1 MPEWMNQK
9 FHRYLA
15 DQRKGKLSGDHRM
28 ACDLPEMAVRTQ
40 HIQSE
45 AVSTHNRE
53 FLLEEM
59 ISAQLAFSLAAR
71 ERWNF

>member
-28 ACDLPEMAVRTQ
+28 ACDLPEMAVRKQ
-40 HIQSE
+40 QVQSE

-53 FLLEEM
+53 FLH
-59 ISAQLAFSLAAR
+59 STQLFNV
-71 ERWNF
+71 ENKIIP